1 MQTLHS
7 HNISY
12 LDLAVW
18 SNLQIVRW
26 QCYLTH
32 SLHRRSRRQAH
43 NHLALD
49 NSRHPPHSRPRSC
62 LGLRIWERF
71 ILPTIKS
78 WPWSWSGPSFKIGWF
93 PFFRLP
99 PRCEMRGWKVTQ
111 MPLNEEF
118 PCAIA
123 FIHTGLPLLKRIIAF
138 ATNWLDFKKT

>member
-1 MQTLHS
+1 MFGVLRPRNHLHILQTWKHVYSDNWSKSNIDWFLYLKQKIIPDVCWIFSLECKSYFCLTHWTAMQTLHS
-7 HNISY
+7 HNIRY

-49 NSRHPPHSRPRSC
+49 NSRHPPHSRPRNC
-62 LGLRIWERF
+62 LGLRILERF

-78 WPWSWSGPSFKIGWF
+78 WPWS
-93 PFFRLP
+93 
-99 PRCEMRGWKVTQ
+99 
-111 MPLNEEF
+111 
-118 PCAIA
+118 
-123 FIHTGLPLLKRIIAF
+123 HTF
-138 ATNWLDFKKT
+138 